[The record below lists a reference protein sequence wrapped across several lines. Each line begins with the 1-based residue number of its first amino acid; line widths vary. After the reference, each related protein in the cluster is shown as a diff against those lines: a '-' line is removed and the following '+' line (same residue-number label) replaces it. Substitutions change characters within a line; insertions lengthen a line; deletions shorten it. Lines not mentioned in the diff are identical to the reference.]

1 MCGSLLLQVQSQAG
15 DEGSHSCV
23 HEERE
28 TPDARL
34 LRGLQ
39 CQDVQVGEGLAG
51 KKKGPDFSKAFI
63 YHTAPA
69 QLGKSRFP
77 GLTSQGQCSSP
88 ALPFFRSLLKDL
100 LPCWPQPLFIN

>member
-1 MCGSLLLQVQSQAG
+1 VQSQAG
-15 DEGSHSCV
+15 DEESHSCV
-23 HEERE
+23 HEKRE

-63 YHTAPA
+63 YQPP
-69 QLGKSRFP
+69 LPNWGDP
-77 GLTSQGQCSSP
+77 GFLV
-88 ALPFFRSLLKDL
+88 
-100 LPCWPQPLFIN
+100 